1 MIPMMTSMR
10 NQEKTSE
17 LPLKEASVAAALAD
31 IIWRDAKVDIAF
43 VPAAT
48 YAATVGPDAP
58 TASPLQDDPIV
69 IVELTGVQLQN
80 ALMRSVSYVPKA
92 FGGLL
97 STAGLTTMVTI
108 GRDGRARVMSIELM
122 GKRLEPSRRY
132 KVAMPKPLADGQL
145 GYFQIWDKQ
154 TVRTT
159 TNMTTLGC
167 SRKQNGA
174 APVVAS
180 YKVIGQ

>member
-10 NQEKTSE
+10 NQEKPSE
-17 LPLKEASVAAALAD
+17 LPLKEASVAAILAD
-31 IIWRDAKVDIAF
+31 IIWRETKVDIAL

-48 YAATVGPDAP
+48 YAANVATDTP

-69 IVELTGVQLQN
+69 IIELTGVQLQN
-80 ALMRSVSYVPKA
+80 AMMRSVSYVPKA

-97 STAGLTTMVTI
+97 STAGITTMVSI
-108 GRDGRARVMSIELM
+108 SRDGRARVMSIELL
-122 GKRLEPSRRY
+122 GKRLDLSRRY

-154 TVRTT
+154 TARTL

-174 APVVAS
+174 SPVVAS
-180 YKVIGQ
+180 YRVIGQ